1 MPFAPKARWPIFVD
15 PYTTP
20 VDGNGVDM
28 VRVRVRVEPL
38 LARLCLQFLGLLHRR
53 HAQALDGL
61 WVARHA
67 VGGIVEVFAW
77 RERGKLR
84 H

>member
-1 MPFAPKARWPIFVD
+1 
-15 PYTTP
+15 
-20 VDGNGVDM
+20 M

-67 VGGIVEVFAW
+67 VGGIVEVFTC
-77 RERGKLR
+77 REGVESALLSRSARAFRSDDIRVRKL
-84 H
+84 